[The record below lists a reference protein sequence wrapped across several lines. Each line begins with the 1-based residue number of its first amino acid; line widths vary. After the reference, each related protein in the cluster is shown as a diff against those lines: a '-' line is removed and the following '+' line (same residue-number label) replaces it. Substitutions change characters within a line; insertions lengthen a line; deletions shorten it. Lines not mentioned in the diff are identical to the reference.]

1 MPLRA
6 VIFDLDDTLLD
17 SSALRQAREARDWG
31 AVLGR
36 LDEVHEFD
44 TAEGEPRVTELPSI
58 VRDTG
63 LSVGVLT
70 HSPRPYAIELLRAH
84 GITAEAIVTG
94 SDGYPPKPD
103 PTGLKAVLAELAV
116 DAADALLVGDDSV
129 DFEAA
134 AAAGASS
141 AGVAWSADPQPNWR
155 HSWPDVAASR
165 PSRLVEML
173 DAEHGLGPFA
183 EVIAAGGDPRA
194 HWGSLMRVGNG
205 TFGLGRYFPQADIRY
220 PGHRLS
226 HLVLRAKSDPAAAE
240 EVAAIFGS
248 LAERLTSGPIPELVL
263 AVPPE
268 PEGYD
273 RFAAARAALAEVW
286 NARDGGGL
294 LTMSYTVEE
303 YKHIAR
309 EERPVRNTDRFRC
322 APLSGE
328 RVLLI
333 DDVLTSGGQ
342 SEACRDAIA
351 AAGGGPVTVLVLS
364 VTQDKLTEACP
375 LCGANLRTLTRR
387 SDGREFLGC
396 GAWRQTRCPYTRDI

>member
-17 SSALRQAREARDWG
+17 SSALQQAREARDWR

-44 TAEGEPRVTELPSI
+44 TAEGEPRVAELPAI
-58 VRDTG
+58 VRARG

-70 HSPRPYAIELLRAH
+70 QSPRPYAIELLRVH

-116 DAADALLVGDDSV
+116 DAADALLVGDDGV
-129 DFEAA
+129 GFQAA
-134 AAAGASS
+134 AAAGAGSV
-141 AGVAWSADPQPNWR
+141 GVAWSADPQPDWR
-155 HSWPDVAASR
+155 HSWPDVAVCR
-165 PSRLVEML
+165 PSRLVELL
-173 DAEHGLGPFA
+173 DAEHGLGAFA

-194 HWGSLMRVGNG
+194 HWGSLMRVGHG
-205 TFGLGRYFPQADIRY
+205 TFGLGRYFPQADVRY
-220 PGHRLS
+220 PGHPLS

-240 EVAAIFGS
+240 EVAAIFAS

-263 AVPPE
+263 SVPPA

-273 RFAAARAALAEVW
+273 RFSAARAALAEAW
-286 NARDGGGL
+286 GARDGGGL
-294 LTMSYTVEE
+294 LTMSYPVEE

-309 EERPVRNTDRFRC
+309 EERPARNTDRFRC
-322 APLSGE
+322 APLNGE

-342 SEACRDAIA
+342 SEACRDAIT
-351 AAGGGPVTVLVLS
+351 AAGGGPVTVLLLS

-375 LCGANLRTLTRR
+375 LCGANLRTFTRH

-396 GAWRQTRCPYTRDI
+396 CAWGQTRCPYTRDI